1 MKGFALLAA
10 ALVTAAM
17 AMAYA
22 QDQPRRQPQVISPSS
37 SGGYYGGGYP
47 VYSHSSTAAEGAMR
61 GLGDVVRAQ
70 GQANLDN
77 SAAAINY
84 SVARSNELEN
94 QKQYTETYFAKKEM
108 NRRARAAAR
117 RPRATME
124 DLVRYAQRGKPKPLS
139 PSELDTVT
147 GAIHWPVLLKS
158 EPFERDAEKLQK
170 VFSYRAQGEA
180 ISNSEYRE
188 VRQVTK
194 KMLADLKGQIREV
207 SSAEYTTSKRFLQS
221 LAYAAGQPTS

>member
-1 MKGFALLAA
+1 MRFLALPAA
-10 ALVTAAM
+10 ILVTAAM

-22 QDQPRRQPQVISPSS
+22 QDGPRRQPQPITPPS

-47 VYSHSSTAAEGAMR
+47 VHSHSSTAAEGAMR
-61 GLGDVVRAQ
+61 GLSDVVRSQ

-108 NRRARAAAR
+108 NRQARAAAR
-117 RPRATME
+117 GPRASMA
-124 DLVRYAQRGKPKPLS
+124 DLVRYAQAGKPKPLS
-139 PSELDTVT
+139 PSDVDTVT
-147 GAIHWPVLLKS
+147 GDIQWPMLLRTKT
-158 EPFERDAEKLQK
+158 FERDGKKIQK
-170 VFSYRAQGEA
+170 VFASRANSEA
-180 ISNSEYRE
+180 LSPTEYRE
-188 VRQVTK
+188 VRQLTS

-207 SSAEYTTSKRFLQS
+207 RPADYTASKRFLQS

>member
-1 MKGFALLAA
+1 MRSFALSAA
-10 ALVTAAM
+10 ALLTAAM

-22 QDQPRRQPQVISPSS
+22 QDGPRRQPRVVSPSS
-37 SGGYYGGGYP
+37 GGGNYGGGYP

-61 GLGDVVRAQ
+61 GLGDVVRSQ

-108 NRRARAAAR
+108 NRQARAAAR
-117 RPRATME
+117 GPRASMK
-124 DLVRYAQRGKPKPLS
+124 DLVRYAQVGKPKPLS
-139 PSELDTVT
+139 PSEVDSVT
-147 GAIHWPVLLKS
+147 GAIQWPMLLRTETFQSNGK
-158 EPFERDAEKLQK
+158 KVQK
-170 VFSYRAQGEA
+170 VFSSRAKSEA
-180 ISNSEYRE
+180 ISPSEYRE
-188 VRQVTK
+188 IRQLTS

-207 SSAEYTTSKRFLQS
+207 RPADYTASKRFLQS

>member
-17 AMAYA
+17 AMVYA
-22 QDQPRRQPQVISPSS
+22 QDQPRRQPQVVSPS

-61 GLGDVVRAQ
+61 GLSDVVRSQ

-124 DLVRYAQRGKPKPLS
+124 DLVRYAQVGKPKPLS

-147 GAIHWPVLLKS
+147 GAIHWPVLLKT
-158 EPFERDAEKLQK
+158 EPFERDATKLQK

-180 ISNSEYRE
+180 ISQSEYRE

-194 KMLADLKGQIREV
+194 RMLADLKGQIREV
-207 SSAEYTTSKRFLQS
+207 TPTEYTTSKRFLQS